1 MQNEQGRARPGFEVV
16 VVFQTRHEPGVVP
29 AAETEC
35 PDKEVGGRNI
45 PQRQQIAEPL
55 VFPVSP
61 RPSQRS
67 NGLACDQA
75 GQDRG
80 QSDRQH
86 QRGCAAQSIDQ
97 PVTQEIQRG
106 NQREEYGDR
115 NDRTSM
121 EIHVATF
128 LSSLPRARRS
138 HAVLEYTR
146 QPRRGYI
153 LERTFQGETA
163 TVSVRRPRRGAG
175 YGDVISRGTVPMPGY
190 RRGFSTRRS
199 CLFEAFTAVTATEGV
214 FHVSTIDSPDR
225 IIRHPIRARLAPAA
239 LFRGS
244 SANPTHRL
252 TSYQFPSARNRSD
265 SSAGS
270 PVNASRKNAFNFP
283 FFSAG
288 SPNGECDSC
297 TQEASVR
304 LM

>member
-106 NQREEYGDR
+106 NQRDEYGDLD
-115 NDRTSM
+115 DRTSM

-128 LSSLPRARRS
+128 LWASTLHFRGHADRMRSWNIRANRAEVTFWSAPSRAKRQLYLSGAQVTAHINDPVGNRSNYPTFDSSTIGAP
-138 HAVLEYTR
+138 
-146 QPRRGYI
+146 I
-153 LERTFQGETA
+153 
-163 TVSVRRPRRGAG
+163 GAG
-175 YGDVISRGTVPMPGY
+175 
-190 RRGFSTRRS
+190 
-199 CLFEAFTAVTATEGV
+199 
-214 FHVSTIDSPDR
+214 
-225 IIRHPIRARLAPAA
+225 
-239 LFRGS
+239 
-244 SANPTHRL
+244 
-252 TSYQFPSARNRSD
+252 PS
-265 SSAGS
+265 
-270 PVNASRKNAFNFP
+270 
-283 FFSAG
+283 
-288 SPNGECDSC
+288 
-297 TQEASVR
+297 
-304 LM
+304 